1 MPDSTYIR
9 YDGLGDIA
17 VFGATRT
24 DQGPDTYGMGYAQSM
39 GGGYRLAGA
48 PKWVAVGGQTVWLT
62 GVANTASHAY
72 GLLFVFRDAR
82 GYVWHVFTATG
93 RILTNTGGP
102 SDPGFYARA
111 NALTNAFVKAA
122 FAG

>member
-1 MPDSTYIR
+1 MR

-17 VFGATRT
+17 VFGATQT
-24 DQGPDTYGMGYAQSM
+24 EQGPDAYGMDFAQLMGRGYA
-39 GGGYRLAGA
+39 LAGTA
-48 PKWVAVGGQTVWLT
+48 KWVVVGGQTVWLA
-62 GVANTASHAY
+62 GLSDTAGQAY

-93 RILTNTGGP
+93 HILANTGGP
-102 SDPGFYARA
+102 ADPGFYTRA
-111 NALTNAFVKAA
+111 NALATAFVKAA